1 MREIEA
7 SSRNEVDSSPTG
19 KEPKFDNEI
28 MSIIGN
34 INSRALEIKSKIGQK
49 PPVESPVK
57 KFEDQIEEDNDPL
70 N

>member
-34 INSRALEIKSKIGQK
+34 INSRALEIKSKIG
-49 PPVESPVK
+49 
-57 KFEDQIEEDNDPL
+57 
-70 N
+70 